1 MTQGW
6 HRGKIEGEATTR
18 PYQVAASNE
27 CCAPACEVL
36 PMQSTILVP
45 LDGSPLAEHAL
56 PYAERLARA
65 TSARLILCR
74 ALSATRLQPEEIV
87 AAVGDARAYVQSV
100 ADQLAGRGSIVET
113 TIPWGEPADEI
124 LEQVRSARAD
134 LVVMATHGRSGLGR
148 WLYGS
153 VADEVLRRA
162 SVPIFLV
169 PPGSDERWSD
179 HDAPRIL
186 VPLDGSQ
193 LGEATLGPARAWATQ
208 LGSEVVL
215 VQVIPFPPYSSFED
229 SSGYVVA
236 LDPESDLAAVQAYL
250 SEVAERLR
258 STVKQVR
265 VRAEL
270 GEPSVAIARI
280 AADEKANLIVMATHG
295 RSGLARLVLGS
306 IATGTLRR
314 ANVPLLLVRPA
325 ALDISAPQVA
335 PAADRVVAPG
345 LATTETGDMEAERPR
360 PQLVTGDRARTE
372 FGEGFRTW
380 L

>member
-6 HRGKIEGEATTR
+6 HGGKIEGEATTGR
-18 PYQVAASNE
+18 YQVVASNE

-74 ALSATRLQPEEIV
+74 ALSATKLQPAEIV
-87 AAVGDARAYVQSV
+87 AAVDEAHAYVRGV
-100 ADQLAGRGSIVET
+100 ADQLASRGRIVET

-169 PPGSDERWSD
+169 PPGSDEPWSD
-179 HDAPRIL
+179 DRAPRIL
-186 VPLDGSQ
+186 IPLDGSQ
-193 LGEATLGPARAWATQ
+193 LGEAALGPARAWATQ
-208 LGSEVVL
+208 LGSEIVL
-215 VQVIPFPPYSSFED
+215 VQVIPFPPYSSFGD
-229 SSGYVVA
+229 SSGNVVA
-236 LDPESDLAAVQAYL
+236 LDPEPDLAAAQRYL
-250 SEVAERLR
+250 SELAERLR

-280 AADEKANLIVMATHG
+280 AADEKAKLIVMATHG

-306 IATGTLRR
+306 VATGTLRR

-335 PAADRVVAPG
+335 PAADRVAEPGVATIETG
-345 LATTETGDMEAERPR
+345 ATETERPR
-360 PQLVTGDRARTE
+360 PQLMTGHRAKTG

>member
-1 MTQGW
+1 
-6 HRGKIEGEATTR
+6 
-18 PYQVAASNE
+18 
-27 CCAPACEVL
+27 
-36 PMQSTILVP
+36 MQSIILVP

-74 ALSATRLQPEEIV
+74 ALSATKLQPEQIV
-87 AAVGDARAYVQSV
+87 AAVGDARAYVQGV

-113 TIPWGEPADEI
+113 TIPWGEPGDEI

-169 PPGSDERWSD
+169 PPGSDEPWSD
-179 HDAPRIL
+179 HHAPRIL

-193 LGEATLGPARAWATQ
+193 LGEAALEPARAWATQ
-208 LGSEVVL
+208 LGSEIVL
-215 VQVIPFPPYSSFED
+215 VRVIPFPPYSSFGD

-236 LDPESDLAAVQAYL
+236 LDPESDLAAAQAYL

-314 ANVPLLLVRPA
+314 AHVPLLLVRPA

-345 LATTETGDMEAERPR
+345 VATTQTGDMEAERPR

-372 FGEGFRTW
+372 FGEGFNLEHGCDRRNRSTSKPRKTRPER
-380 L
+380 LAG

>member
-1 MTQGW
+1 
-6 HRGKIEGEATTR
+6 
-18 PYQVAASNE
+18 
-27 CCAPACEVL
+27 
-36 PMQSTILVP
+36 MQSTILVP

-56 PYAERLARA
+56 PYAERLASA

-74 ALSATRLQPEEIV
+74 ALSATKLQPTEIV
-87 AAVGDARAYVQSV
+87 HAVDEAHAYVQGV
-100 ADQLAGRGSIVET
+100 AEQLGSRGSIVET

-169 PPGSDERWSD
+169 PPGSDEPWSVD
-179 HDAPRIL
+179 RAPRIL

-193 LGEATLGPARAWATQ
+193 LGEAALGPAREWATR
-208 LGSEVVL
+208 LGSEIVL
-215 VQVIPFPPYSSFED
+215 VQVIPFPPYSSFGD

-236 LDPESDLAAVQAYL
+236 LDPESDLAAAQTYL
-250 SEVAERLR
+250 SDVAERLR

-270 GEPSVAIARI
+270 GDPSVDIARI
-280 AADEKANLIVMATHG
+280 AADEKAKLIVMATHG
-295 RSGLARLVLGS
+295 RGGLARLVLGS

-325 ALDISAPQVA
+325 ALDIPARQVA
-335 PAADRVVAPG
+335 PAADRVAEPG
-345 LATTETGDMEAERPR
+345 VATTEAGDMDAERPR
-360 PQLVTGDRARTE
+360 PRLLTGHRARTE